1 MMHRETYEH
10 ARVCARASPIEHHQK
25 ASSSSSSFA
34 RDNNN
39 NNNNNNNVWKKKK
52 KKKKTKKKTKK
63 RTKEGSRTVRRGF
76 FTSRC
81 NKNTPKKLLLLVF
94 VYTRVHLLGGG

>member
-1 MMHRETYEH
+1 MNTCVCVELGVHMKHRETHEH
-10 ARVCARASPIEHHQK
+10 VCVCARASPIEHHQK

-52 KKKKTKKKTKK
+52 KKTKKKTKK
-63 RTKEGSRTVRRGF
+63 RTKEGSRTVRGF
-76 FTSRC
+76 AFYISI
-81 NKNTPKKLLLLVF
+81 
-94 VYTRVHLLGGG
+94 